1 MPNISLNLLPAER
14 KKAIEVI
21 LSYKYLRIVT
31 FLLLGFTFVA
41 SSLAVT
47 ARLLLLDNLNELLS
61 SSMTVN
67 QKNTSLDK
75 QISQLNN
82 ELKNISS
89 IQNNFTKWST
99 ILGNVISII
108 PNNIEIKYLNIE
120 KTSGNFNLNGRAR
133 ERADYLK
140 LKDNLE
146 KFPYLQ
152 KLETPL
158 ANLLTRQNVD
168 FQFSGQINLSPSKPK
183 L

>member
-14 KKAIEVI
+14 KKAIDII
-21 LSYKYLRIVT
+21 LSYKYLRVVT

-41 SSLAVT
+41 SSLVVA

-61 SSMTVN
+61 TSMTVN

-75 QISQLNN
+75 EISQLNN
-82 ELKNISS
+82 ELKNINS
-89 IQNNFTKWST
+89 IQNDFTKWST
-99 ILGNVISII
+99 VLGNIAAII
-108 PNNIEIKYLNIE
+108 PSNIEIKYLNIE
-120 KTSGNFNLNGRAR
+120 KASGHFDLSGRAR

-158 ANLLTRQNVD
+158 TNLLVRQNVD
-168 FQFSGQINLSPSKPK
+168 FQFSGQMNLSLSKTK